1 MGLLPTGGESPSS
14 WKSLSPVFS
23 PSLPVSPSFNS
34 SLQGLALRQSLQSP
48 FSSRNPRHSSPGCL
62 PHLSP
67 GAASSSVQ
75 WFWRWEVNPDALA
88 YLGCRKDV
96 SAPLLKS
103 KQTQVSGTGRWCDDP
118 TPSVSLLAQRA
129 PTHRLWTLV
138 LARTPASELGQT
150 RMQ

>member
-1 MGLLPTGGESPSS
+1 MN
-14 WKSLSPVFS
+14 PVA
-23 PSLPVSPSFNS
+23 P
-34 SLQGLALRQSLQSP
+34 
-48 FSSRNPRHSSPGCL
+48 
-62 PHLSP
+62 
-67 GAASSSVQ
+67 
-75 WFWRWEVNPDALA
+75 A

-96 SAPLLKS
+96 SAPLPKS